1 MESFDKKA
9 TYLLIAITL
18 FFVVMLL
25 TEKDLKRLFP
35 VIGTGG
41 FK

>member
-9 TYLLIAITL
+9 TYLLIGITL
-18 FFVVMLL
+18 IFVVMLL
-25 TEKDLKRLFP
+25 I
-35 VIGTGG
+35 IGTDG

>member
-9 TYLLIAITL
+9 TYLLIGITL
-18 FFVVMLL
+18 IFVVMLL
-25 TEKDLKRLFP
+25 I
-35 VIGTGG
+35 IGTGG

>member
-9 TYLLIAITL
+9 TYLLIGITL
-18 FFVVMLL
+18 IFVAMLL
-25 TEKDLKRLFP
+25 I
-35 VIGTGG
+35 IGTGG